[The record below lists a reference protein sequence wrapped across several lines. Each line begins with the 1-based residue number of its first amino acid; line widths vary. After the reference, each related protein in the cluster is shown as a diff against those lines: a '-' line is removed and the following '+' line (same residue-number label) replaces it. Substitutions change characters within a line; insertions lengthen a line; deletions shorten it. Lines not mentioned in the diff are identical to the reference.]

1 MWKVKYILCENFI
14 SFKKA
19 ELEIP
24 QNVCSLIYGLNNDN
38 MQQRNNGTGKSSI
51 IEAIAFALTGEPLRA
66 VSKIEEIINDHSETA
81 SVYIELTN
89 DFDDTLFT
97 INRTL
102 SRKCAQSIECHKY
115 KCSGDDMGEIEQ
127 DKTSQPTVLDY
138 NKYILDEI
146 GLTKDDI
153 YSNFILSN
161 NKYKSFFDASDKT
174 KKAMI
179 NRFSGADAVDNAID
193 RLRSDMAPAIE
204 ALENARNEKIAAD
217 AKLDVVCNQ
226 LADIQHKKAEWLQE
240 KQNRINAIYNQI
252 SQKREEL
259 RINAEQIAKANA
271 RLDFIDEAGAD
282 IEDMQN
288 TDADL
293 AKAYQYIADVF
304 TKYNLSPI
312 KNYVEQ
318 SAIISDSIKAIVAQ
332 QAELKKEL
340 SRRKTISTTSKSHFE
355 NVKAK
360 YEELKTQ
367 TEQFNAEDE
376 KDLKDIEQGIENL
389 QCRIANGIVK
399 LDKLQDE
406 ADHFDRSVRQLNN
419 QLHGAIVCPNCQ
431 HEFFLDKDISVNAVK
446 DKILSEQKAFDS
458 AIEKIEALNSDLQKH
473 KDEQARFEKEKSDV
487 TNEINVRNNKLSDL
501 VRELR
506 EASSSADNAMDNVVK
521 SERSIRQMEDEIL
534 SQQGRI
540 DGLMQQMFSDALD
553 VIDNTITKGE
563 RYVKMLEESN
573 VAINAS
579 IESFEKAI
587 EDAKNSSQD
596 DLIASLNN
604 SKAEYEKRCQNAN
617 KQLET
622 AQKEYDKYVVQEN
635 HFVDFRSYLANKKV
649 EAIAGITNHF
659 LELIGSDL
667 RVEMLGYKKLKSG
680 KVRDKITVNLLRNGV
695 DCGSYAKFSGGER
708 ARVNLA
714 SILGLQKLTNNSA
727 PKGKGLDLLVLDEVL
742 DASDTSGIESSCN
755 ALNKLKTTSL
765 MVTQNPISDNDGDTI
780 VVVKENGYSTIKE

>member
-1 MWKVKYILCENFI
+1 M
-14 SFKKA
+14 
-19 ELEIP
+19 
-24 QNVCSLIYGLNNDN
+24 
-38 MQQRNNGTGKSSI
+38 
-51 IEAIAFALTGEPLRA
+51 
-66 VSKIEEIINDHSETA
+66 
-81 SVYIELTN
+81 
-89 DFDDTLFT
+89 
-97 INRTL
+97 
-102 SRKCAQSIECHKY
+102 
-115 KCSGDDMGEIEQ
+115 
-127 DKTSQPTVLDY
+127 
-138 NKYILDEI
+138 
-146 GLTKDDI
+146 
-153 YSNFILSN
+153 
-161 NKYKSFFDASDKT
+161 
-174 KKAMI
+174 
-179 NRFSGADAVDNAID
+179 
-193 RLRSDMAPAIE
+193 
-204 ALENARNEKIAAD
+204 
-217 AKLDVVCNQ
+217 
-226 LADIQHKKAEWLQE
+226 QE

-406 ADHFDRSVRQLNN
+406 ADHFDRSVRKLNN